1 MVAPSY
7 RVQDNFIFGHTM
19 VWTVPVCLGY
29 RDVEHLNV
37 TGTERRLLPV
47 EMIS

>member
-7 RVQDNFIFGHTM
+7 RVHDNFIFGPTV
-19 VWTVPVCLGY
+19 VWAVKDCFGY

-37 TGTERRLLPV
+37 SGTERRLLPV